1 MAKKMISVK
10 QLMFVLKLFQ
20 VSAGSIHCF
29 GIRKETLRFMHPKV
43 SGFGY
48 DTKNSPSFL
57 DFSKETK
64 YPFSNKNQDLDCS
77 KETSPN

>member
-1 MAKKMISVK
+1 MISVK

-20 VSAGSIHCF
+20 ISAGSIHCF
-29 GIRKETLRFMHPKV
+29 GIRKRNASVHVPKV

-64 YPFSNKNQDLDCS
+64 YPFSNENQDLDCS

>member
-1 MAKKMISVK
+1 MAIKMISVK

-29 GIRKETLRFMHPKV
+29 VIRKETLRFMYPKYLV
-43 SGFGY
+43 
-48 DTKNSPSFL
+48 L
-57 DFSKETK
+57 DMIQRTHLRFWILAKK
-64 YPFSNKNQDLDCS
+64 RNIRFRIKIRIWIVV